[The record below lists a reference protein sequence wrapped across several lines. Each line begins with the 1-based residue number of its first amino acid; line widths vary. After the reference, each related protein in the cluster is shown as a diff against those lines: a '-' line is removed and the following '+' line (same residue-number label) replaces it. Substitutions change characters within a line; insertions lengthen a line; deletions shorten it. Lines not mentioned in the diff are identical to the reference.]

1 MQPSELL
8 MIARYFGNGSA
19 MSTVRAVACVV
30 PKVAAAARA
39 AATSSSK
46 DLSDAQLID
55 HFFRDGSD
63 KKTGEG
69 PHSSDH

>member
-1 MQPSELL
+1 VLTSFALHPTP
-8 MIARYFGNGSA
+8 NPPP
-19 MSTVRAVACVV
+19 T
-30 PKVAAAARA
+30 ARA